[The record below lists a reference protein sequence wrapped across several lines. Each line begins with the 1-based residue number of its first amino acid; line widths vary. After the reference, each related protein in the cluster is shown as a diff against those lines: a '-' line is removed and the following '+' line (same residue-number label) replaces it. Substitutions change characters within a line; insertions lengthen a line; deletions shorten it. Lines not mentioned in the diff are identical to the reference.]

1 MSNLTQYFQLMRH
14 FFRQEF
20 SALERMISPIL
31 FALVVLLVFTF
42 TIPEVDDAWKLKM
55 VVAQVVI
62 SSFFALQVSLSR
74 SFEIESQD
82 RFFEMIRVYP
92 TRTTTFVLAKLSMVF
107 FMATATFVSTVVL
120 TSLLNSLDLLVWM
133 RLPVML
139 EMVFVI
145 GGLASL
151 GTLLSAITLKAKARQ
166 VLFPLL
172 FFPLS
177 APALIGASEALIDSL
192 SNSNWTDNSRGW
204 IVLSGA
210 FFVILLTCALLLGG
224 ESLEA
229 E

>member
-1 MSNLTQYFQLMRH
+1 VSNLTQYFQLMRH

-20 SALERMISPIL
+20 SALERTISSIL

-42 TIPEVDDAWKLKM
+42 AIPEVDDIWKLKM

-107 FMATATFVSTVVL
+107 FMATATFVSTVIL

-133 RLPVML
+133 RLPVVL